1 MTVYLDACCLHRSM
15 DDQSQSR
22 IRAEAE
28 AIEFVLRLE
37 RTGEIEWASS
47 AVLKAEMENDP
58 DANRR
63 RETAVLLLMASRTIP
78 LDGRAVERAKALEAA
93 GYGAFDALHLSV
105 AESGGASVLLTAD
118 DRFIKRAARG
128 MGSPRIPV
136 LNPVEWIRNP

>member
-1 MTVYLDACCLHRSM
+1 M
-15 DDQSQSR
+15 DDQSQAR

-28 AIEFVLRLE
+28 AVELVLRLV

-47 AVLKAEMENDP
+47 VVLQAELENDP
-58 DANRR
+58 DENRC
-63 RETAVLLLMASRTIP
+63 RETKVLLGMASRTIP
-78 LDGRAVERAKALEAA
+78 LDSRSVERARALEAD

-105 AESGGASVLLTAD
+105 AESAGAGVLLTTD

-128 MGSPRIPV
+128 TGSPRIPV